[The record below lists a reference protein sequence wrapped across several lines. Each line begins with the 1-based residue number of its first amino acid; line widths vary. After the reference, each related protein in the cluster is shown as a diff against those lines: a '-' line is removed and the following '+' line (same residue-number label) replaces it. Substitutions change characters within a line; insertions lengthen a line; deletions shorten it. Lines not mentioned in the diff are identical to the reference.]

1 MRGRAG
7 LGVEIEVKVSFRF
20 MVPFT
25 LSERTLINISSY
37 DISRIYNVLSML
49 SDWHRLI
56 KGDGIKN
63 ARREG

>member
-7 LGVEIEVKVSFRF
+7 MGVEIEVNVSFRF

-37 DISRIYNVLSML
+37 DISL
-49 SDWHRLI
+49 
-56 KGDGIKN
+56 K
-63 ARREG
+63 